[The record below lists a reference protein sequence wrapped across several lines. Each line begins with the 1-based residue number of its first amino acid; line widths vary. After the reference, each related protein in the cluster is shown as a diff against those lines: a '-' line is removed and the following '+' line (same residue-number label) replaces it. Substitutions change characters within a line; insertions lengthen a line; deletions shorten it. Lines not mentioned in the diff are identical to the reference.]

1 MGKTTSTERM
11 RKMREKRKNDPN
23 YDVEK
28 ERENERER
36 IKNLRAKK
44 KLMPKDD
51 ATLKAEKEKEKIRKR
66 NYRKRQKQQVEE
78 SGSSVDGRQAANKKR
93 GVKDRRKN
101 LKKTVD
107 KIKLFSNNIRRLK
120 RQNKNLMAQLPE
132 SSPSPSP
139 SPGARDSVMLNAISP
154 AAKKKELNEN

>member
-44 KLMPKDD
+44 KLIPKYD
-51 ATLKAEKEKEKIRKR
+51 ATLKAEREKE
-66 NYRKRQKQQVEE
+66 N
-78 SGSSVDGRQAANKKR
+78 
-93 GVKDRRKN
+93 
-101 LKKTVD
+101 
-107 KIKLFSNNIRRLK
+107 
-120 RQNKNLMAQLPE
+120 
-132 SSPSPSP
+132 
-139 SPGARDSVMLNAISP
+139 
-154 AAKKKELNEN
+154 